1 MEMKLAYVM
10 SSDKGDVNMLLAQMA
25 INLQANDVR
34 VVGTIQTNTPR
45 PKSHK
50 CDMDVRVLPDGKVI
64 RISQNLGPNSRG
76 CHLDPV
82 ALEQAVVETK
92 ARLAEA
98 DLLIVNK
105 FGKHEAEGRG
115 FRDVIA
121 EAVINGIPVLM
132 GTNSLN
138 IEALEAFVGGEA
150 ERLEANMGA
159 LDNWVR
165 RCVTKAA

>member
-1 MEMKLAYVM
+1 MKLAYVM
-10 SSDKGDVNMLLAQMA
+10 SSEKGNANELLTALA
-25 INLQANDVR
+25 SDLQADQVR

-50 CDMDVRVLPDGKVI
+50 CDMDVRVLPDGEVI

-76 CHLDPV
+76 CHLDPD
-82 ALEQAVVETK
+82 ALEQAVAQTQ
-92 ARLAEA
+92 ARLAQA
-98 DLLIVNK
+98 DLLIINK

-121 EAVINGIPVLM
+121 QAVMDDLPVLV

-138 IEALEAFVGGEA
+138 IEAFLAFCDGDALELSADSEA
-150 ERLEANMGA
+150 LRSWAKSVLPVSA
-159 LDNWVR
+159 
-165 RCVTKAA
+165 